1 MGGGILPV
9 AFYRGKIYF
18 LFSREYS
25 KSKTKKGLWS
35 DFGGSRE
42 KGETYE
48 ETAIREGHEESN
60 YILGSK
66 KDIIDLVNNSLYE
79 ITINKYRTYIVL
91 IDYDQDLPKR
101 FRQEFL
107 YVKHNK
113 PDLVSKK
120 NGLYE
125 KDMLKWYSYKDIKN
139 DYNKFR
145 PFYKNIVKR
154 ILQLF

>member
-9 AFYRGKIYF
+9 AFYKGKIYF

-25 KSKTKKGLWS
+25 KSKTKSGLWS

-48 ETAIREGHEESN
+48 ETAIREGYEESN
-60 YILGSK
+60 HILGTK
-66 KDIIDLVNNSLYE
+66 KYIIELINNGLYD
-79 ITINKYRTYIVL
+79 ITINGYRTYIVL
-91 IDYDQDLPKR
+91 IDYDKNMPSK
-101 FRQEFL
+101 FRQQFL
-107 YVKHNK
+107 SVKNNK
-113 PDLVSKK
+113 PHLISK

-145 PFYKNIVKR
+145 PFYKNIIKR
-154 ILQLF
+154 ILQIF